1 VTGPDGEV
9 VTPEA
14 TPTGVVRDEHGHTV
28 RYPYDADPLTV
39 AQYDTQAAQADA
51 EDWER
56 GR

>member
-1 VTGPDGEV
+1 
-9 VTPEA
+9 
-14 TPTGVVRDEHGHTV
+14 VVRDEHGHTV